1 MPERSGT
8 DFLDALT
15 PDERRALLQL
25 GRRRRFPRGAALFRE
40 GERSDGVFLVLEGRV
55 KISYF
60 TDEGREVVLS
70 VRGPGD
76 LLGELSTLDGE
87 PRSASGTAMGTV
99 EAILVPAEAF
109 LAFVE
114 AHLRVGL
121 VLLRM
126 LSRRLRE
133 ATRRRIEYGT
143 YDTLGRVARRLLELA
158 EEGTATRGAGIEIP
172 LRLSQ
177 EELAGWVGASREAVS
192 RALRLLRQRGWVAT
206 HRRGVV
212 ILELEALRRRAL

>member
-25 GRRRRFPRGAALFRE
+25 GRRRRFRRGAVLFRE

-55 KISYF
+55 KVSYF
-60 TDEGREVVLS
+60 TDAGREIVLS

-87 PRSASGTAMGTV
+87 PRSASGIAMGTV
-99 EAILVPAEAF
+99 EAVLVPAEAF
-109 LAFVE
+109 LAFLE
-114 AHLRVGL
+114 AHPRVSL
-121 VLLRM
+121 ALLRM

-133 ATRRRIEYGT
+133 ATRRRIEYGA
-143 YDTLGRVARRLLELA
+143 YDTLGRVARRLVELA
-158 EEGTATRGAGIEIP
+158 REGTLPAGTEIEIP

-192 RALRLLRQRGWVAT
+192 KALRVLRRRGWVAT

-212 ILELEALRRRAL
+212 ILDLEALRRRAL

>member
-1 MPERSGT
+1 MPERSGPG
-8 DFLDALT
+8 FLDALT
-15 PDERRALLQL
+15 PDEGRALLQL
-25 GRRRRFPRGAALFRE
+25 GRRRRFRRGAALFRE
-40 GERSDGVFLVLEGRV
+40 GERSDGVFLVLAGRV

-60 TDEGREVVLS
+60 TDAGREVVLS

-87 PRSASGTAMGTV
+87 PRSASGTAMDTV
-99 EAILVPAEAF
+99 EAVLVPADAF

-114 AHLRVGL
+114 ARPRVGL

-133 ATRRRIEYGT
+133 ATRRRIEYGA
-143 YDTLGRVARRLLELA
+143 YDTLGRVARRLVEMA
-158 EEGTATRGAGIEIP
+158 GEGTPARGAGIEIP

-212 ILELEALRRRAL
+212 ILDLEALRRRAL